1 MENKILQ
8 AEFMNHNDRCCR
20 HSFAFEYR
28 SRIDQ
33 AAASYSNRTI
43 CPDSLMVVPVG
54 NMEFEKR
61 KFGQADESTFVNL
74 HQHL

>member
-1 MENKILQ
+1 MENKEIENCADTIINKCYELKLMI
-8 AEFMNHNDRCCR
+8 AVKTG
-20 HSFAFEYR
+20 
-28 SRIDQ
+28 
-33 AAASYSNRTI
+33 SYSNRTI